1 MQKQN
6 QIDFENTNDV
16 SKQLEYEDAKLNLCA
31 LDFKTKQG
39 QQDNQKILNSKRIYE
54 TNVDDNKAEVDS
66 FYIMN
71 FINSKKQ
78 SEDYSDSEAHK
89 QNSNNG
95 SITQKKHQPSLF
107 DQNLILNQSCFSDQF
122 KKEVTP
128 LKDNMNIFNQ
138 EDNVRKKD
146 RASEKLALQSV
157 ISNQKFDNIDIINK
171 KKKQSGQ
178 RADKK
183 NFTININ
190 SDNIKQNKEEYSKSA
205 FKKKNKKDD
214 IERFYQRI
222 KAFFYNKTYSGKT
235 RQLTEKVRLK
245 IGDKSDYVDQDHR
258 LSMHVKIIDLI
269 GIKIKK
275 IIDKVKIPLFNPE
288 QKWRI
293 LFNSIIVI
301 FNCFYLYVI
310 SLKICFGSYSINQLS
325 QMIHQVAQIVWI
337 ADMLIQ
343 MNTAMYHN
351 NEFTEDRRI
360 IMKTFIKEYFF
371 FEVLPIIFENLHSE
385 NIYVSILFH
394 LPLLLKM
401 KGIMIML
408 DNLEFYI
415 LQMLDNHSVFQ
426 LFKLIMKMLLFGHFL
441 ACLKY
446 VVIQLEVNY
455 QEKNIWSQQQEQYSQ
470 ESQITNYLQCMY
482 WAFTVMLN
490 VQQPTP
496 STNLELVF
504 TTFCMILSSIAFGYI
519 LSAIASI
526 LSKLNKN
533 TEDFNKDLN
542 TLNQYMK
549 RKKIEI
555 SLKRRANINL
565 KKYYEQ
571 QLRTNIVEEKA
582 TLQKVNSRM
591 LKELL
596 VSSNQK
602 VLKYCPF
609 LTNLFSESTLQ
620 QICMSFEEVY
630 YTPQETIVDS
640 ELKQSDHYLY
650 IIIDGK
656 VKVCENYDRLA
667 QSVNSQNYFVS
678 QQRLLT
684 KFIELQRIKKANQ
697 VDSTHQGEIYQKGDY
712 FGLLG
717 FILDTQ
723 LIQKAQ
729 SLEYTTILRLSRKE
743 LDKIILL
750 NQKDREMF
758 MELKDRILYNK
769 DFNQLQID
777 CQFCNSKQHISQQC
791 CLLHFDKSNLILHS
805 KNNFSQSQARGNL
818 SDKRKQKYF
827 HSLLDQRQ
835 IEENLFELK
844 SNYGMQSTNR
854 IEFTQQDIMD
864 ESQENSQ
871 DPSNLEQNQQQFG
884 SLEELKV
891 LEKSFEENND
901 LDQKQYESLSL
912 DNPNTV
918 SSNMKKFQSRA
929 SQKEKLK
936 SSVKDNLFSKQL
948 NYDDSLKISSFNEFR
963 LEEAQQTFTQQTNQL
978 TTELQR
984 QSVQSLQN
992 LKQNDLSISIN
1003 QQIQNNQ
1010 QLSNRIRGKSQLSA
1024 VDEDTF
1030 IVDQFEDDYISKK
1043 SIQQMPSFK
1052 QHRSY
1057 DVYFQDIIHLQQQ
1070 QQQQQ
1075 YHEKTSS
1082 QNSLF
1087 NIQKTPTIDTGA
1099 KKTNQSMNH
1108 TPSNKQKYFGSNKM
1122 IEKQSTLS
1130 SNLQK
1135 KKNSL
1140 KNSSSI
1146 NCQSTSLQPAIS
1158 VRELRNG
1165 NSKKEQIHQQ
1175 LSKMMTKI
1183 SQKSGSI
1190 PYKVESDLKKT
1201 KTNIQNSEVDFQ
1213 DFMESEKI
1221 HRNHSSKHSNQDK
1234 IIYWHFD
1241 RIQIFQYY
1249 FYNNNYPQQIK
1260 KYTDYQQ
1267 KQQQNAKNLTRL
1279 KSFV

>member
-1 MQKQN
+1 MKN
-6 QIDFENTNDV
+6 QIDFENTNDI
-16 SKQLEYEDAKLNLCA
+16 SKQLEYEDCKLNQCTQ
-31 LDFKTKQG
+31 DFKTKQG
-39 QQDNQKILNSKRIYE
+39 SYDNQKIINSRRLYE
-54 TNVDDNKAEVDS
+54 TNIDDNKAEADS
-66 FYIMN
+66 SYIMN

-78 SEDYSDSEAHK
+78 SEEYSDGEAHK
-89 QNSNNG
+89 QNSANG
-95 SITQKKHQPSLF
+95 SIAKKKHQLSQF
-107 DQNLILNQSCFSDQF
+107 DQNLILNQSYFSDQP
-122 KKEVTP
+122 KKESVQ
-128 LKDNMNIFNQ
+128 LKDSYNT
-138 EDNVRKKD
+138 DNLEKKVRKPNRD
-146 RASEKLALQSV
+146 SERMTLQSV
-157 ISNQKFDNIDIINK
+157 LSNQKIENSDIISR
-171 KKKQSGQ
+171 KKKQSGT

-183 NFTININ
+183 HFTINVN
-190 SDNIKQNKEEYSKSA
+190 TAGNKQNIQDYSKSA
-205 FKKKNKKDD
+205 FKKKNKQDD
-214 IERFYQRI
+214 IQRFYQRI

-235 RQLTEKVRLK
+235 KQLTEKVRLK

-275 IIDKVKIPLFNPE
+275 IIDKV
-288 QKWRI
+288 
-293 LFNSIIVI
+293 
-301 FNCFYLYVI
+301 
-310 SLKICFGSYSINQLS
+310 
-325 QMIHQVAQIVWI
+325 VWI

-343 MNTAMYHN
+343 MNTAMYHD

-360 IMKTFIKEYFF
+360 IMKTFLKEYFF
-371 FEVLPIIFENLHSE
+371 FEVLPIIFENLHSD

-415 LQMLDNHSVFQ
+415 LQMLDNHSIFQ
-426 LFKLIMKMLLFGHFL
+426 LFKLIMKMLLFGHIL

-446 VVIQLEVNY
+446 VVVQLELNY
-455 QEKNIWSQQQEQYSQ
+455 QEKSIWSQQETMYSQ
-470 ESQITNYLQCMY
+470 SQTTNYLQCMY

-533 TEDFNKDLN
+533 TEDFNRDLN
-542 TLNQYMK
+542 ILNQYMK

-565 KKYYEQ
+565 KKFYEQ
-571 QLRTNIVEEKA
+571 QQRTNIVEEKA

-602 VLKYCPF
+602 ILKYCPF

-667 QSVNSQNYFVS
+667 QPINNQTYYVT

-684 KFIELQRIKKANQ
+684 KFIELQKIKKTNQ
-697 VDSTHQGEIYQKGDY
+697 HDGSHQGEIYQKGDY

-729 SLEYTTILRLSRKE
+729 SLEYTTILRISRKE
-743 LDKIILL
+743 LDKIMLL

-777 CQFCNSKQHISQQC
+777 CEFCKSKSHVIQQC
-791 CLLHFDKSNLILHS
+791 YLLHFDKSNSILHS
-805 KNNFSQSQARGNL
+805 KNNFSQYQARGNL
-818 SDKRKQKYF
+818 TDKRKQKYF

-854 IEFTQQDIMD
+854 IEFTEQNIMD
-864 ESQENSQ
+864 ESQENSLEK
-871 DPSNLEQNQQQFG
+871 SNFEQHDQQFG

-891 LEKSFEENND
+891 LEKSFDENDD
-901 LDQKQYESLSL
+901 LDQKQYESISL
-912 DNPNTV
+912 DNNTV
-918 SSNMKKFQSRA
+918 SSNMRKIQSRT

-936 SSVKDNLFSKQL
+936 QSVKDNLFSK
-948 NYDDSLKISSFNEFR
+948 YDDSLKISSFNELR
-963 LEEAQQTFTQQTNQL
+963 LEEAQQTYTQQTNQL

-984 QSVQSLQN
+984 QSVQSLYN

-1010 QLSNRIRGKSQLSA
+1010 QLSNRIRAKSQLSA

-1030 IVDQFEDDYISKK
+1030 IVDQIEDDYISKK
-1043 SIQQMPSFK
+1043 SIQQMPSFI

-1057 DVYFQDIIHLQQQ
+1057 DVYFQDTIHIQQQ

-1075 YHEKTSS
+1075 QHHEKTSS

-1087 NIQKTPTIDTGA
+1087 NIQRIPTIDTAA
-1099 KKTNQSMNH
+1099 KKTNQNMSH
-1108 TPSNKQKYFGSNKM
+1108 TPSSKQKYFGSNKM

-1140 KNSSSI
+1140 KNSTSI
-1146 NCQSTSLQPAIS
+1146 NCQSTSLQPTIS
-1158 VRELRNG
+1158 VRDLRNG
-1165 NSKKEQIHQQ
+1165 NSKKDQIHQQ

-1183 SQKSGSI
+1183 SSKSGSI
-1190 PYKVESDLKKT
+1190 PYKVEQDLKKT
-1201 KTNIQNSEVDFQ
+1201 KTNIQNSEIDFQ
-1213 DFMESEKI
+1213 EFMESDKL
-1221 HRNHSSKHSNQDK
+1221 HRHQGGKHSNQDK
-1234 IIYWHFD
+1234 IIYWYFD
-1241 RIQIFQYY
+1241 KIQIFQYY

-1260 KYTDYQQ
+1260 KYTEYQQ
-1267 KQQQNAKNLTRL
+1267 KQQQKAKNLIRL
-1279 KSFV
+1279 KSFA

>member
-1 MQKQN
+1 MQN
-6 QIDFENTNDV
+6 QNQADFEYTNDV
-16 SKQLEYEDAKLNLCA
+16 SKQLEYEDAKLNQCT

-39 QQDNQKILNSKRIYE
+39 QYDNQKIINSKRFYE
-54 TNVDDNKAEVDS
+54 TNVDDNKQDGDS
-66 FYIMN
+66 SYIIN

-78 SEDYSDSEAHK
+78 SEDYSDNEALK
-89 QNSNNG
+89 QNSNHG
-95 SITQKKHQPSLF
+95 SITKKKHQLSQY
-107 DQNLILNQSCFSDQF
+107 DQNLILNQSYFSDQP
-122 KKEVTP
+122 KKESGQLEEHFRSTNQ
-128 LKDNMNIFNQ
+128 KDQGVIV
-138 EDNVRKKD
+138 ERPSD
-146 RASEKLALQSV
+146 RLTLQSV
-157 ISNQKFDNIDIINK
+157 LSNQKCDVSDTLSR

-183 NFTININ
+183 HLTTNVNKAN
-190 SDNIKQNKEEYSKSA
+190 NKQNNVQEYTKST
-205 FKKKNKKDD
+205 FKKKIKQDD
-214 IERFYQRI
+214 IDRFYQRI

-235 RQLTEKVRLK
+235 KQLTEKVRLK

-258 LSMHVKIIDLI
+258 ISMHVKIIDLI
-269 GIKIKK
+269 
-275 IIDKVKIPLFNPE
+275 
-288 QKWRI
+288 
-293 LFNSIIVI
+293 
-301 FNCFYLYVI
+301 
-310 SLKICFGSYSINQLS
+310 
-325 QMIHQVAQIVWI
+325 VAQVVWI

-343 MNTAMYHN
+343 MNTAMYHD

-360 IMKTFIKEYFF
+360 IMKTFLKEYFF
-371 FEVLPIIFENLHSE
+371 FEVLPIIFENLHSS

-415 LQMLDNHSVFQ
+415 LQMLDNHSIFQ
-426 LFKLIMKMLLFGHFL
+426 LFKLIMKMLLFGHIL

-446 VVIQLEVNY
+446 VVVQLELNY
-455 QEKNIWSQQQEQYSQ
+455 QEQKIWSQSEVLYSSQ
-470 ESQITNYLQCMY
+470 DQITNYLQCMY

-542 TLNQYMK
+542 ILNQYMK

-565 KKYYEQ
+565 KKYYQQ

-602 VLKYCPF
+602 ILKYCPF

-620 QICMSFEEVY
+620 QICMSVEEVY

-640 ELKQSDHYLY
+640 ELKQSEHYLY

-667 QSVNSQNYFVS
+667 QPINQQNYFIT
-678 QQRLLT
+678 QQRLLD
-684 KFIELQRIKKANQ
+684 KLMELQRIKKTNQ
-697 VDSTHQGEIYQKGDY
+697 VDNSFQGEIYQKGDY

-717 FILDTQ
+717 LILDTQ

-743 LDKIILL
+743 LDRIIML

-769 DFNQLQID
+769 DFNQLQVH
-777 CQFCNSKQHISQQC
+777 CQFCNSRQHINQQC
-791 CLLHFDKSNLILHS
+791 ILLHFDRSNQILHS

-818 SDKRKQKYF
+818 NQKRKQKYF

-835 IEENLFELK
+835 IEDNLFELK

-854 IEFTQQDIMD
+854 IEFTQQEIMD

-871 DPSNLEQNQQQFG
+871 DQSNLEQNEELFG
-884 SLEELKV
+884 SLEELKI
-891 LEKSFEENND
+891 LEKSFEENNE
-901 LDQKQYESLSL
+901 LDQKQYESISL

-918 SSNMKKFQSRA
+918 SSNMKKFQSRT
-929 SQKEKLK
+929 SQREKLK
-936 SSVKDNLFSKQL
+936 QQIKDNLFSKQI
-948 NYDDSLKISSFNEFR
+948 NYDDSLKISSFNELR
-963 LEEAQQTFTQQTNQL
+963 LDEAQQTYTQQTNQL

-984 QSVQSLQN
+984 QSAQSLYN
-992 LKQNDLSISIN
+992 LKQNDISISIN

-1010 QLSNRIRGKSQLSA
+1010 QLSNRVRVKSQLSA

-1030 IVDQFEDDYISKK
+1030 IIDQIEDDYISKK
-1043 SIQQMPSFK
+1043 SIQQMPSYI

-1057 DVYFQDIIHLQQQ
+1057 DVYFQDVIHLQQQ
-1070 QQQQQ
+1070 QLQQQQ
-1075 YHEKTSS
+1075 QHEKTSS

-1087 NIQKTPTIDTGA
+1087 NIQRIPTIDTGPN
-1099 KKTNQSMNH
+1099 KRQINQSQNH
-1108 TPSNKQKYFGSNKM
+1108 TPSSKQKYFGSNKM

-1146 NCQSTSLQPAIS
+1146 NCQSTSLQPTIS
-1158 VRELRNG
+1158 VRDLRNG
-1165 NSKKEQIHQQ
+1165 NSKKEQIHSQ

-1190 PYKVESDLKKT
+1190 PYKVEQDLKKTT
-1201 KTNIQNSEVDFQ
+1201 KTNIQNSEIDFQ
-1213 DFMESEKI
+1213 DFMESDKH
-1221 HRNHSSKHSNQDK
+1221 HRHQNSKHLNQDK
-1234 IIYWHFD
+1234 IIYWYFD
-1241 RIQIFQYY
+1241 KIQIFQYY

-1260 KYTDYQQ
+1260 KYTDYQEKQDQ
-1267 KQQQNAKNLTRL
+1267 KAKNFARQ